1 MKQFLITLIFA
12 PAICFGQNI
21 LYLGGKAH
29 LGNGDFIDVSAI
41 SVNNGKFE
49 MVADAKTIR
58 INPQAYD
65 TIIHIYDHHV
75 YSIYSN

>member
-1 MKQFLITLIFA
+1 MKQFLTILIFA
-12 PAICFGQNI
+12 PVICVGLNI

-49 MVADAKTIR
+49 MVADATTIR

-65 TIIHIYDHHV
+65 TIIHI
-75 YSIYSN
+75 INAA